1 MSDWSKLEG
10 TINRLQRY
18 LDALEAQRERS
29 REMQRLAKL
38 AKTDPEEAQ
47 RKMRNLD
54 KQPRV
59 VDAGNYETAIK
70 DAVLWLN
77 WLRMRYDEAMENQKD
92 LEASL
97 DLQWNAA
104 MRAIKMWHEKYP
116 DKQLTWPDAA
126 KLMLWLMEQIEYP
139 ESARAK
145 EK

>member
-1 MSDWSKLEG
+1 MTDWAKLEG

-18 LDALEAQRERS
+18 LDALEAQHQRANK
-29 REMQRLAKL
+29 MQELAIL
-38 AKTDPEEAQ
+38 AKTDPDEAQ
-47 RKMRNLD
+47 KQLRQLD

-59 VDAGNYETAIK
+59 VDAGNYESAIK

-97 DLQWNAA
+97 DLQWKAA
-104 MRAIKMWHEKYP
+104 MRAIKLWHEENP

-126 KLMLWLMEQIEYP
+126 KLMLWLMGKVEGDL
-139 ESARAK
+139 
-145 EK
+145 